1 MKKLLLSVMLVL
13 LSTGAVNDANAHP
26 GRTNSEGC
34 HNDRKNGGYHCH
46 GAKRK
51 SADYFAS
58 EPVAPARSPEKKSV
72 NKKTRTQLLA
82 LRLLHKNLKMKCS
95 SALWIIHRSG
105 CNVAST
111 DKIFTPTGSRQPNVV
126 LIAKLGANLPSE

>member
-51 SADYFAS
+51 SADYFSS
-58 EPVAPARSPEKKSV
+58 EPAAPARGPEKKSA
-72 NKKTRTQLLA
+72 NKKPSHTTPRPSITTQKPENKVQQRA
-82 LRLLHKNLKMKCS
+82 VDNPQERMQRCVNS
-95 SALWIIHRSG
+95 QNIYAYWE
-105 CNVAST
+105 
-111 DKIFTPTGSRQPNVV
+111 PTTKRCLDSKTGRE
-126 LIAKLGANLPSE
+126 LTI

>member
-1 MKKLLLSVMLVL
+1 MKKLLLSGILVL

-58 EPVAPARSPEKKSV
+58 EPAAPARSPEKKSA
-72 NKKTRTQLLA
+72 NKKPSHTTPRPSISTQKPENKVPQ
-82 LRLLHKNLKMKCS
+82 RPVDNPQERMQRCVNSKN
-95 SALWIIHRSG
+95 IH
-105 CNVAST
+105 AYWE
-111 DKIFTPTGSRQPNVV
+111 PTTKRCLDSKTGREAA
-126 LIAKLGANLPSE
+126 I

>member
-1 MKKLLLSVMLVL
+1 MKKLLLSGMLVL
-13 LSTGAVNDANAHP
+13 FSTGAVNDASSHP

-58 EPVAPARSPEKKSV
+58 EPAAPARSPEKKPA
-72 NKKTRTQLLA
+72 NKKPSHTTPRSSITTQKPENKVPQRA
-82 LRLLHKNLKMKCS
+82 VDNPQERMQRCVNS
-95 SALWIIHRSG
+95 PNIH
-105 CNVAST
+105 AYWE
-111 DKIFTPTGSRQPNVV
+111 PTTKRCLDSKTGHEAA
-126 LIAKLGANLPSE
+126 I